1 MANTICKTRTNYAS
15 VTDENELRRI
25 IGLCVTTDGDDINVI
40 TKTDENGE
48 TRFGFYVESDISG
61 YLLDEK
67 GNIVDPKN
75 DDYDDDDDDD
85 AEYET
90 SFDRFIEDLQKII
103 VPGDALII
111 TSISYEKMRW
121 LAGNFIVV
129 TRDKAKFVDMSDIA
143 LETTREILDN
153 PDWCTEMHY

>member
-15 VTDENELRRI
+15 VTNESELRRI

-40 TKTDENGE
+40 TKTDKSGE

-61 YLLDEK
+61 YLLDEN

-75 DDYDDDDDDD
+75 YDADDET
-85 AEYET
+85 EYET
-90 SFDRFIEDLQKII
+90 SFDRFIEDLQKVI

-129 TRDKAKFVDMSDIA
+129 THDNIKFVDMSDIA

-153 PDWCTEMHY
+153 PDWCTEMYY